1 MPRVPRPLCHA
12 WHIIVTML
20 PMLVLDAVYLVR
32 LYLRAPV
39 TLAAEH
45 LFLRKQL
52 AMYQERD
59 VKPKR
64 ATHATR
70 FALVWLSH

>member
-12 WHIIVTML
+12 WHIVTML